1 MMRGIAVLMNIVSVA
16 QNYSSPFKTA
26 KVISKKDGPQPAA

>member
-1 MMRGIAVLMNIVSVA
+1 MMRGIAVLMNVVSIA

-26 KVISKKDGPQPAA
+26 KVISMKEGPQPAA